1 MKRLKNELN
10 ALVNRGVDRHLR
22 LAVTGLSRSGKTAFI
37 TAMVNQLLSIHA
49 GARLPLLSAVRE
61 ERLLGVKRIP
71 QRDFGIPRFTY
82 DEGLAQLYGD
92 PPAWPTPTRGVSEI
106 RLALRFK
113 SNDSLLRHFKDTST
127 LYLEIVDYPGEW
139 LLDLPM
145 LAQDYLS
152 WSRQMT
158 GLLNGQRGEWSAKW
172 RMMCEGLDPLAPADE
187 NRLADIAAAWTDYLH
202 HCKQQGL
209 HFIQPGRF
217 VLPGD
222 MAGAPALQ
230 FFPWPDVDA
239 SGESKLAQAD
249 KHTNAGMLR
258 ERFNYYCEK
267 VVKGFYKNHFL
278 RFDRQIVPGYN
289 ANPDETKYYGGVTAG
304 GDSGLKNDGTT
315 EWATGETG
323 KTITESFM
331 NKPKD
336 ILSPDAPFIQ
346 TGRDVVNRADSI
358 VGNTG
363 QQCSAQ
369 EISRSEY
376 TNYTCER
383 DLQVEQ
389 YCTRTARMELQGS
402 TTWET
407 RTLEYEMSQLPAR
420 EVNGQ
425 YVVSITS
432 PVTGEIVDAHYSW
445 SRTYLQKSVPMTITV
460 LGTPLSWNAKYSAD
474 ASFTPVQKTLTAG
487 VAFTSSH
494 PVRVGNTK
502 FRRHTAMKLRLVV
515 RVKKASYT
523 PYVVWSES
531 CPFSKELGKLTK
543 TECTEAGGNRTLVKD
558 GQSYSMYQSC
568 WAYRDTYVT
577 QSADKGTCQTYT
589 DNPACTLVSH
599 QCAFYSEEGACL
611 HEYATY
617 SCESKTSGKVMVCGG
632 DVFCLDGECDKVQ
645 SGQSNDFAE
654 AVSQLAALAAAG
666 KDVAALNGVDV
677 RAFTG
682 QAKFCKKAAAG
693 YSNCCKD
700 SGWGQDIGLAKCSSD
715 EKALA
720 KAKSNKLTV
729 SVGEFCSK
737 KVLGVCLEK
746 KRSYCQFDSKLA
758 QIVQQQGRNGQLRIS
773 FGSAKHP
780 DCRGIT
786 VDELQKIQFD
796 RLDFTNFYEDL
807 MNNQKIPDS
816 GVLTQ
821 KVKEQI
827 ADQLKQAGQ

>member
-1 MKRLKNELN
+1 MCYVF
-10 ALVNRGVDRHLR
+10 A
-22 LAVTGLSRSGKTAFI
+22 GK
-37 TAMVNQLLSIHA
+37 
-49 GARLPLLSAVRE
+49 
-61 ERLLGVKRIP
+61 
-71 QRDFGIPRFTY
+71 GI
-82 DEGLAQLYGD
+82 L
-92 PPAWPTPTRGVSEI
+92 
-106 RLALRFK
+106 
-113 SNDSLLRHFKDTST
+113 
-127 LYLEIVDYPGEW
+127 
-139 LLDLPM
+139 
-145 LAQDYLS
+145 
-152 WSRQMT
+152 
-158 GLLNGQRGEWSAKW
+158 
-172 RMMCEGLDPLAPADE
+172 
-187 NRLADIAAAWTDYLH
+187 
-202 HCKQQGL
+202 
-209 HFIQPGRF
+209 
-217 VLPGD
+217 
-222 MAGAPALQ
+222 
-230 FFPWPDVDA
+230 
-239 SGESKLAQAD
+239 
-249 KHTNAGMLR
+249 
-258 ERFNYYCEK
+258 
-267 VVKGFYKNHFL
+267 
-278 RFDRQIVPGYN
+278 
-289 ANPDETKYYGGVTAG
+289 
-304 GDSGLKNDGTT
+304 
-315 EWATGETG
+315 
-323 KTITESFM
+323 
-331 NKPKD
+331 
-336 ILSPDAPFIQ
+336 
-346 TGRDVVNRADSI
+346 TGRKFLK
-358 VGNTG
+358 
-363 QQCSAQ
+363 
-369 EISRSEY
+369 Y

-420 EVNGQ
+420 KVNGQ

-502 FRRHTAMKLRLVV
+502 FKRHTAMKLRLVV

-632 DVFCLDGECDKVQ
+632 DVFCLDGECDKAQ

-720 KAKSNKLTV
+720 KAKSNKMTV

-786 VDELQKIQFD
+786 VDELQKIQFN

-816 GVLTQ
+816 GVQTQ

>member
-1 MKRLKNELN
+1 MKRILPLIL
-10 ALVNRGVDRHLR
+10 ALV
-22 LAVTGLSRSGKTAFI
+22 
-37 TAMVNQLLSIHA
+37 A
-49 GARLPLLSAVRE
+49 GMA
-61 ERLLGVKRIP
+61 
-71 QRDFGIPRFTY
+71 
-82 DEGLAQLYGD
+82 
-92 PPAWPTPTRGVSEI
+92 
-106 RLALRFK
+106 
-113 SNDSLLRHFKDTST
+113 
-127 LYLEIVDYPGEW
+127 
-139 LLDLPM
+139 
-145 LAQDYLS
+145 
-152 WSRQMT
+152 
-158 GLLNGQRGEWSAKW
+158 
-172 RMMCEGLDPLAPADE
+172 
-187 NRLADIAAAWTDYLH
+187 LADSNSDYRAGSDFAH
-202 HCKQQGL
+202 QIKGQGSSS
-209 HFIQPGRF
+209 IQGFKP
-217 VLPGD
+217 
-222 MAGAPALQ
+222 Q
-230 FFPWPDVDA
+230 
-239 SGESKLAQAD
+239 ES
-249 KHTNAGMLR
+249 
-258 ERFNYYCEK
+258 
-267 VVKGFYKNHFL
+267 
-278 RFDRQIVPGYN
+278 IPGYN

-304 GDSGLKNDGTT
+304 GDGGLKNDGTT

-460 LGTPLSWNAKYSAD
+460 
-474 ASFTPVQKTLTAG
+474 
-487 VAFTSSH
+487 
-494 PVRVGNTK
+494 
-502 FRRHTAMKLRLVV
+502 
-515 RVKKASYT
+515 
-523 PYVVWSES
+523 
-531 CPFSKELGKLTK
+531 
-543 TECTEAGGNRTLVKD
+543 
-558 GQSYSMYQSC
+558 
-568 WAYRDTYVT
+568 
-577 QSADKGTCQTYT
+577 
-589 DNPACTLVSH
+589 
-599 QCAFYSEEGACL
+599 
-611 HEYATY
+611 
-617 SCESKTSGKVMVCGG
+617 
-632 DVFCLDGECDKVQ
+632 
-645 SGQSNDFAE
+645 
-654 AVSQLAALAAAG
+654 
-666 KDVAALNGVDV
+666 
-677 RAFTG
+677 
-682 QAKFCKKAAAG
+682 
-693 YSNCCKD
+693 
-700 SGWGQDIGLAKCSSD
+700 
-715 EKALA
+715 
-720 KAKSNKLTV
+720 
-729 SVGEFCSK
+729 
-737 KVLGVCLEK
+737 
-746 KRSYCQFDSKLA
+746 
-758 QIVQQQGRNGQLRIS
+758 VQQQGRNGQLRIS